1 MSWLRPAAAAP
12 ATQERQRWQRAQ
24 HAGRRWAVWGV
35 LLGALL
41 AALANAPAQWL
52 ADALHQA
59 SAQRLLLADA
69 RGSLWT
75 GSAVLVLTGGAGSR
89 DAAALPGRLHWRLR
103 PDWRGLALA
112 AQQDCC
118 INGDLKLHWQPGW
131 GGYTL
136 ALAGAGCARP
146 RPAGDRVG
154 VRGDAPTPPALASP
168 HPSPLPPAGEG
179 ELPRAGE
186 GELPRAGAGELPPAI
201 EGERPD
207 CAEPGVIGHWPA
219 AWLAGL
225 GTPWNTLQLGG
236 LLQLASPGLRLQS
249 VQGRLRLDGAL
260 ALELQG
266 MSSRLSP
273 LPVLGSY
280 RLGLQSQPAGGESA
294 TLRLDTLDGAL
305 RLSGSGQWTG
315 ARLRFRGDAQ
325 AADGQAAALANLLN
339 IIGRRQG
346 ALSIISIG

>member
-12 ATQERQRWQRAQ
+12 AAATQERQRWQRAQ

-35 LLGALL
+35 LLGTLL
-41 AALANAPAQWL
+41 AGVANAPAQWL

-75 GSAVLVLTGGAGSR
+75 GSAVLVLTGGDGSR
-89 DAAALPGRLHWRLR
+89 DASALPGRLHWRLR

-118 INGDLKLHWQPGW
+118 INGNLNLHWQPGW

-136 ALAGAGCARP
+136 ALAGAGCLRP
-146 RPAGDRVG
+146 RPSGQQV
-154 VRGDAPTPPALASP
+154 
-168 HPSPLPPAGEG
+168 E
-179 ELPRAGE
+179 
-186 GELPRAGAGELPPAI
+186 
-201 EGERPD
+201 PD
-207 CAEPGVIGHWPA
+207 CAESALIGHWPA

-236 LLQLASPGLRLQS
+236 RLHLASPGLRLQS
-249 VQGRLRLDGAL
+249 VQGRLSLHGAL

-266 MSSRLSP
+266 VSSRLSP

-280 RLGLQSQPAGGESA
+280 RLGLQGQPAGGESA
-294 TLRLDTLDGAL
+294 TLQLDTLDGAL

-315 ARLRFRGDAQ
+315 GRLRFRGQAQ
-325 AADGQAAALANLLN
+325 AAEGQAAALANLLN

-346 ALSIISIG
+346 ALSVISIG

>member
-1 MSWLRPAAAAP
+1 MSWLRPAAATGP
-12 ATQERQRWQRAQ
+12 ATPESQRWQRAQ

-41 AALANAPAQWL
+41 AGVANAPAQWL
-52 ADALHQA
+52 ADAMQQA

-89 DAAALPGRLHWRLR
+89 DASALPGRLHWRLR

-118 INGDLKLHWQPGW
+118 INGDLNLHWQPGW

-136 ALAGAGCARP
+136 ALAGAGCSR
-146 RPAGDRVG
+146 
-154 VRGDAPTPPALASP
+154 
-168 HPSPLPPAGEG
+168 PLPHAAAEGLRLSGAGEG
-179 ELPRAGE
+179 EP
-186 GELPRAGAGELPPAI
+186 
-201 EGERPD
+201 PD
-207 CAEPGVIGHWPA
+207 CAGPGVIGHWPA

-249 VQGRLRLDGAL
+249 VQGRLQLHGAL
-260 ALELQG
+260 ALELQNV
-266 MSSRLSP
+266 SSRLSP

-280 RLGLQSQPAGGESA
+280 RLGLQGQPAGGEAA
-294 TLRLDTLDGAL
+294 TLQLDTLDGAL
-305 RLSGSGQWTG
+305 RLSGNGQWTG
-315 ARLRFRGDAQ
+315 AGLRFRGQAQ
-325 AADGQAAALANLLN
+325 AADGQGAALANLLN
-339 IIGRRQG
+339 IIGQRQG
-346 ALSIISIG
+346 ALSVISIG

>member
-1 MSWLRPAAAAP
+1 MSWLRPAAATGP
-12 ATQERQRWQRAQ
+12 ATPESQRWQRAQ

-41 AALANAPAQWL
+41 AGVANAPAQWL
-52 ADALHQA
+52 ADALQQA

-89 DAAALPGRLHWRLR
+89 DASALPGRLHWRLR

-112 AQQDCC
+112 ARQDCC
-118 INGDLKLHWQPGW
+118 INGDLNLHWQPGW

-136 ALAGAGCARP
+136 ALAGAGCSR
-146 RPAGDRVG
+146 
-154 VRGDAPTPPALASP
+154 
-168 HPSPLPPAGEG
+168 PLPHAAAEGLRLSGAGEG
-179 ELPRAGE
+179 EP
-186 GELPRAGAGELPPAI
+186 
-201 EGERPD
+201 PD
-207 CAEPGVIGHWPA
+207 CAGPGVIGHWPA

-249 VQGRLRLDGAL
+249 VQGRLQLHGAL
-260 ALELQG
+260 ALELQNV
-266 MSSRLSP
+266 SSRLSP

-280 RLGLQSQPAGGESA
+280 RLGLQGQPAGGEAA
-294 TLRLDTLDGAL
+294 TLQLDTLDGAL
-305 RLSGSGQWTG
+305 RLSGNGQWTG
-315 ARLRFRGDAQ
+315 AGLRFRGQAQ
-325 AADGQAAALANLLN
+325 AADGQGAALANLLN
-339 IIGRRQG
+339 IIGQRQG
-346 ALSIISIG
+346 ALSVISIG

>member
-1 MSWLRPAAAAP
+1 MNWLRPAAGAAGP
-12 ATQERQRWQRAQ
+12 ATQERQRWQRDQ

-89 DAAALPGRLHWRLR
+89 DASALPGRLHWRLR

-112 AQQDCC
+112 ARQDCC
-118 INGDLKLHWQPGW
+118 INGDLTVHWQPGW

-136 ALAGAGCARP
+136 VLAEVGCSLP
-146 RPAGDRVG
+146 RPSGERVG
-154 VRGDAPTPPALASP
+154 V
-168 HPSPLPPAGEG
+168 
-179 ELPRAGE
+179 PRAGQ
-186 GELPRAGAGELPPAI
+186 AGK
-201 EGERPD
+201 PD
-207 CAEPGVIGHWPA
+207 CAVPGVIGHWPA

-266 MSSRLSP
+266 VSSRLSP

-280 RLGLQSQPAGGESA
+280 RLGLQGQPAGGESA
-294 TLRLDTLDGAL
+294 TLQLDTLDGAL

-315 ARLRFRGDAQ
+315 ARLRFRGEAQ

-346 ALSIISIG
+346 ALSVISIG